1 MTHFS
6 QILPYP
12 LPDKQTDAEKLK
24 LLRNAGET
32 FTIAPMSDTISD
44 HAARQ
49 PVRRQVEYALRDAII
64 AGRFQ
69 PGDHL
74 PDRVLCEMFGA
85 SRSVV
90 REAVRLL
97 EAEGLITVIPNRGP
111 FIARLSPAEARQL
124 YEVRAAL
131 EAMAGEGF
139 AERASDSERAALRRI
154 YEQLAGMTA
163 GEDAVLALKQE
174 FYTVLLQGCR
184 NRYAAS
190 MLEPLL
196 NRIAQLRKTSLSH
209 PLRLPNTIRELRR
222 IVEAVER
229 RDPEEAREACRDHV
243 QRAAAVALRTLN
255 QRERSEAVPEPL

>member
-1 MTHFS
+1 MDDPASEH
-6 QILPYP
+6 
-12 LPDKQTDAEKLK
+12 
-24 LLRNAGET
+24 
-32 FTIAPMSDTISD
+32 
-44 HAARQ
+44 ARQ

-97 EAEGLITVIPNRGP
+97 EAEGLITFIPNRGP
-111 FIARLSPAEARQL
+111 FIARLSAAEARQL

-139 AERASDSERAALRRI
+139 AERASESERAELRRI
-154 YEQLAGMTA
+154 YEQIAALRAGD
-163 GEDAVLALKQE
+163 DAVLGLKQQ

-184 NRYAAS
+184 NRYAAR

-209 PLRLPNTIRELRR
+209 PLRLPHTIRELRR
-222 IVEAVER
+222 IVEAIER
-229 RDPEEAREACRDHV
+229 HDPEEAREACRDHV

-255 QRERSEAVPEPL
+255 QRERGEAVAEPS

>member
-1 MTHFS
+1 MDDPASEH
-6 QILPYP
+6 
-12 LPDKQTDAEKLK
+12 
-24 LLRNAGET
+24 
-32 FTIAPMSDTISD
+32 
-44 HAARQ
+44 ARQ

-97 EAEGLITVIPNRGP
+97 EAEGLITFIPNRGP
-111 FIARLSPAEARQL
+111 FIARLSAAEARQL

-139 AERASDSERAALRRI
+139 AERASESERAELRRI
-154 YEQLAGMTA
+154 YEQIAALRAGD
-163 GEDAVLALKQE
+163 DAVLGLKQQ

-184 NRYAAS
+184 NRYAAR

-209 PLRLPNTIRELRR
+209 PLRLPHTIRELRR
-222 IVEAVER
+222 IVEAIER
-229 RDPEEAREACRDHV
+229 HDPEEAREACRDHV

-255 QRERSEAVPEPL
+255 QRERGEAFAEPS

>member
-1 MTHFS
+1 LIETQPLMTV
-6 QILPYP
+6 
-12 LPDKQTDAEKLK
+12 A
-24 LLRNAGET
+24 ET
-32 FTIAPMSDTISD
+32 FEIVPPSDILAD
-44 HAARQ
+44 PAARQ
-49 PVRRQVEYALRDAII
+49 PVRRQVEYALRDAIT

-111 FIARLSPAEARQL
+111 FVTRLNAADARQL

-139 AERASDSERAALRRI
+139 AERASDSERAALRQI
-154 YEQLAGMTA
+154 FEQLAATGPGADKDTL
-163 GEDAVLALKQE
+163 LALKQD
-174 FYTVLLQGCR
+174 FYAVLLQGCR
-184 NRYAAS
+184 NRYAAR

-196 NRIAQLRKTSLSH
+196 NRIAQLRKTTLAH
-209 PLRLPNTIRELRR
+209 PLRLPHTIRELRR
-222 IVEAVER
+222 IVEAIER

-255 QRERSEAVPEPL
+255 QRERNEAVAEPA